1 MNHLFDALSSNA
13 SPDAAFL
20 RMPDGSVMLYRELW
34 ELTSRAAHFLRQHG
48 VEPGSRV
55 SVQAEKSPLVLVLY
69 LATVRAGGIF
79 IPLNTAYTKAEVD
92 YFLGDTRPTFF
103 VCDPSR
109 LDELTPVAAANGV
122 RQVGTLAAD
131 GTGSVAESLA
141 SMPDE
146 PFDLVAR
153 GEDDIAA
160 ILYTSGTTGRS
171 KGAML
176 SHGNLLSNAMTLRE
190 GWRFTQA
197 DILLHALPVYH
208 AHGLF
213 VAGNVLLLAGGSM
226 LFMPRFDAEI
236 ALDLMAQATSMMG
249 VPTFY
254 TRLLQNPRLDR
265 ETTAGMRVFIS
276 GSAPLLAETH
286 DAWRERTG
294 HMILERY
301 GMTETTMIT
310 SNPYDGE
317 RIPGSVGPALEGVR
331 VRIVD
336 RKSGDSLP
344 DGEIGIVEVTGPNV
358 FKGYW
363 NKPEQTAE
371 AFREDGYFVTGDLGY
386 LDPNGYLCLVGRDK
400 DLIISGG
407 LNVYPS
413 EVESEINEIGGVL
426 ESAVIGLP
434 HPDFGEAVTAVVVR
448 EPDAAHLEAEHILQP
463 LQDRL
468 ARFKQPK
475 KVFFV
480 DELPRNALGKVQK
493 NLLRD
498 RYASEFGERS

>member
-1 MNHLFDALSSNA
+1 MNHLFDALSRNGD
-13 SPDAAFL
+13 PDTAFL
-20 RMPDGSVMLYRELW
+20 RMPDGSVMLYREFW
-34 ELTSRAAHFLRQHG
+34 DLTSRAAHLLRQSG
-48 VEPGSRV
+48 VGPGDRV

-92 YFLGDTRPTFF
+92 YFLGDTNPTFF
-103 VCDPSR
+103 VCDPLR
-109 LDELTPVAAANGV
+109 LDELTPVATANGV
-122 RQVGTLAAD
+122 RQVETLAAD
-131 GTGSVAESLA
+131 GSGSIADSLA
-141 SMPDE
+141 SMPGE
-146 PFDLVAR
+146 PFETVAR

-176 SHGNLLSNAMTLRE
+176 SHGNLLSNAATLRE

-197 DILLHALPVYH
+197 DTLLHALPVYH

-236 ALDLMAQATSMMG
+236 ALDLIAQATSMMG

-317 RIPGSVGPALEGVR
+317 RIPGSVGPALDGVN

-336 RKSGDSLP
+336 RKSGDGLP

-386 LDPNGYLCLVGRDK
+386 LDANGYLFLVGRDK

-448 EPDAAHLEAEHILQP
+448 EPGAASLEAEHILHP
-463 LQDRL
+463 LKDRL

-498 RYASEFGERS
+498 RYAGEFGETS